1 MSLFRSGYTRSMF
14 NSFLSDLQLNRSS
27 ILESSVIYVDQESET
42 LKFVTSVMRS
52 AGTDKEIFA
61 FSVASEG
68 NVEILSSES

>member
-1 MSLFRSGYTRSMF
+1 MF

>member
-1 MSLFRSGYTRSMF
+1 VSLFRSGYTRSMF

>member
-1 MSLFRSGYTRSMF
+1 MF

-68 NVEILSSES
+68 NVEILSSEN

>member
-68 NVEILSSES
+68 NVEILSSEN